1 MSKLITISNRLP
13 ISVVKRAGKL
23 QFNPSIG
30 GLVTG
35 LSSFYK
41 SRDSVWVGW
50 PGISSARVN
59 LEEEKEI
66 NERLTAENCHPIFLS
81 KYEVENYYHGFSNKT
96 IWPLFHYF
104 PQYTTNNNL
113 YWDVYKRV
121 NEKFSNVISNLIEPG
136 DEIWIHD
143 YQLLLLPSLIRKKNP
158 GVALGFFLHIPFP
171 TFEIFRLLP
180 WREEVLEG
188 ILGADLIAFHTCSYV
203 NHFLNNVRRLLG
215 YEYDRGQL
223 LVENRVVKVEPL
235 SMGIDYNRYAAAVE
249 TPTVQKKIAKIKK
262 KLTHRKI
269 ILTVDRLDYTKG
281 IVERLE
287 AYELFL
293 EKNPKYLE
301 KVTLIT
307 VAVPSRTS
315 VDTYVQLKKQ
325 VDELVGRV
333 NGRYGTFG
341 WAPIWY
347 LYRSLSFEDL
357 VAYYHLADVCLV
369 TPLRDGMNLVSK
381 EFIACKTNGQGV
393 LILSE
398 MAGAA
403 KELGESLIVNPNNK
417 EQVAGALVEA
427 LEMPEE
433 EKLARNEKM
442 QQRLRHYTVTKWAN
456 LFLKELR
463 QSKINQQELSTKLL
477 SPHEKEKLI
486 LDYRKNKKR
495 LVLLDYDG
503 TLVQFSS
510 KPLDAK
516 PDDQL
521 IKLIENLACLEENE
535 VVIIS
540 GRDRITLGNF
550 FSTLKI
556 SLVAEHGAWIKEKG
570 QNWYKIEPLRDD
582 WKEEIMPVVERYLYR
597 MPGSFIEE
605 KDFSIAFHYRKTDPD
620 LARERTKELKDDLL
634 NLTVNL
640 NLAILEGNMV
650 VEIRD
655 STINKGRAALQFIT
669 KRKQDF
675 CLAIGDDAT
684 DEDTFAALPESAY
697 SIKVGLSP
705 SQAKFSLKSVAEV
718 RSLLIELERS

>member
-23 QFNPSIG
+23 QFNKSIG

-41 SRDSVWVGW
+41 SRKNIWVGW

-59 LEEEKEI
+59 PEEEKKI
-66 NERLTAENCHPIFLS
+66 NERLTAENCLSIFLS
-81 KYEVENYYHGFSNKT
+81 KYEIENYYHGFSNKT

-104 PQYTTNNNL
+104 PQYAVNNNL

-121 NEKFSNVISNLIEPG
+121 NQKFSDVISNIIEPE

-143 YQLLLLPSLIRKKNP
+143 YQLLLLPALLRKKNP
-158 GVALGFFLHIPFP
+158 EVALGFFLHIPFP

-180 WREEVLEG
+180 WREEVLKG

-235 SMGIDYNRYAAAVE
+235 SMGIDYNRYATAVE
-249 TPTVQKKIAKIKK
+249 TPTVQRKIAKIKK

-287 AYELFL
+287 AFELFL

-333 NGRYGTFG
+333 NGRYGSFG

-381 EFIACKTNGQGV
+381 EFIATKTNGQGV

-417 EQVAGALVEA
+417 EQVAAALVEA
-427 LEMPEE
+427 LEMSEE
-433 EKLARNEKM
+433 EKLARNKKM
-442 QQRLRHYTVTKWAN
+442 QQRLQHYTVTKWAN

-463 QSKINQQELSTKLL
+463 QSKKNQQELSTKLL

-486 LDYRKNKKR
+486 LDYRKYKKR
-495 LVLLDYDG
+495 LILLDYDG

-521 IKLIENLACLEENE
+521 IKLIGNLASREENE
-535 VVIIS
+535 IVIIS

-550 FSTLKI
+550 FTTLKI
-556 SLVAEHGAWIKEKG
+556 SLVAEHGAWIKEKE

-597 MPGSFIEE
+597 MPGSFIEK

-620 LARERTKELKDDLL
+620 LARERTKELRDDLL

-640 NLAILEGNMV
+640 NLAILVGNMV

-669 KRKQDF
+669 RREHDF

-684 DEDTFAALPESAY
+684 DEDIFAALPESAY

-705 SQAKFSLKSVAEV
+705 SQAKFSLGSVADV
-718 RSLLIELERS
+718 RSLLIELERT